1 MPKRIYLSKVPDVD
15 AATVDRLADAIVAGG
30 DSVTDVVILADG
42 VIFVADRARPTI
54 VDTITTMRAGTGTG
68 CRIVLLLLAD
78 IDPNDRREFEAVA
91 DGVVSAG
98 GLDDRIAQAI
108 AIITDADPVVTDPD
122 SRVLDVTLLHAERA
136 IQLPSAVRALAHG
149 RFGDRTVLVVSTE
162 DGLLCTVD
170 PATGEIVDTVQEHQT
185 QTVSGVAL
193 VAGGIVAGDE
203 DGVVRWWRQPRT
215 DPVELAKHSGPVK
228 AVTAAVEG
236 GATVVTAGEARTLMV
251 QDLESGLAAA
261 FLSGHTDMVNGLAMG
276 AVGDRPVVVSAS
288 ADRTVRVWDL
298 VTYQQILEL
307 TGHADSVTAV
317 AFGVLDGL
325 SIAAS
330 GSVDRTVRVWDLES
344 GAEITVLRGH
354 TGAIRAVAVTVIDGT
369 TVVISGGDADVRIWD
384 AVTGSQLGA
393 PLEHGAPV
401 RALAVGEL
409 DGVPALFTG
418 DEDGEVRVWTP
429 APADRVEWLPD
440 SPSTEDY
447 LRRRPF
453 ATVLAQHLQRHH
465 EQDPNT
471 SLLMHIDG
479 PWGAGKSTL
488 LGYLGSE
495 LDQHGLATV
504 EFDAWRESGVGPSW
518 WALMRALRKTT
529 IRERRPIERIWL
541 RLAEATVR
549 LRRAGTSAFLAFGLL
564 LAVSIGAFFLFQP
577 PSLTMTSVGDMARTA
592 TAVLAAL
599 GTLGTGARVVARL
612 LLWDSAGG
620 ARLFERSDANP
631 MQEVARHFH
640 WLMRKTRR
648 PVVFLIDD
656 LDRCPQASVVEL
668 LNAVQTL
675 VRSSTPAASFV
686 VAADGAWI
694 RASYEI
700 EYEKFAPTI
709 AETGR
714 PLGYLFLDKLFQ
726 LHVPVPTIDAPG
738 QRDYLGHLLGVRTER
753 ELAVEATNVRE
764 RMRRTTSESQ
774 IVEMLED
781 ASVEVRARVAVDAM
795 KRMNTPEITASTDR
809 RLQRYGPLLPPNPR
823 SMKLFVNTYT
833 MLRTVRTLEG
843 NPVPEQRLA
852 LWAVLE
858 TRWPSLADH
867 LRQHPDHVELLGRSD
882 GELAAV
888 PERLRALFA
897 DPAVKRVTGFDPAQ
911 PLDADA
917 IRSCCGATG

>member
-15 AATVDRLADAIVAGG
+15 PATLTRLFDAIVTGG
-30 DSVTDVVILADG
+30 DSVTDVLILADG
-42 VIFVADRARPTI
+42 VIFVADRARPNI
-54 VDTITTMRAGTGTG
+54 VDTITTMRAGTGPG
-68 CRIVLLLLAD
+68 CRIVVLLLAD
-78 IDPNDRREFEAVA
+78 LDPNDRREFEAVA

-98 GLDDRIAQAI
+98 GLEDRIARAI
-108 AIITDADPVVTDPD
+108 AIITDPDSPVVDAN
-122 SRVLDVTLLHAERA
+122 LFYAERA
-136 IQLPSAVRALAHG
+136 IQLPFAVRALAHG

-170 PATGEIVDTVQEHQT
+170 PATGEIVDTVQEHYA
-185 QTVSGVAL
+185 QTVRGMAL

-203 DGVVRWWRQPRT
+203 DGVVRWWRRPRT
-215 DPVELAKHSGPVK
+215 DPLELANHSGPVK
-228 AVTAAVEG
+228 AVTAAVKDR
-236 GATVVTAGEARTLMV
+236 ATVVTAGEARTLMV
-251 QDLESGLAAA
+251 QDLESGVAAA

-276 AVGDRPVVVSAS
+276 ALGDRPVVVSAS
-288 ADRTVRVWDL
+288 TDRTVRVWDL
-298 VTYQQILEL
+298 VTYQQILKL
-307 TGHADSVTAV
+307 TGHADSVTSVAV
-317 AFGVLDGL
+317 GVLDGR

-344 GAEITVLRGH
+344 GAEIAVLRGH
-354 TGAIRAVAVTVIDGT
+354 PGAIRAVAITVIDGT
-369 TVVISGGDADVRIWD
+369 TAVISGGDDAEVRVWDV
-384 AVTGSQLGA
+384 VTGSQLGM
-393 PLEHGAPV
+393 PLEHDAPV

-504 EFDAWRESGVGPSW
+504 EFDAWREAGVGPSW

-541 RLAEATVR
+541 RLAESTVR

-753 ELAVEATNVRE
+753 ELAVEERQVRN
-764 RMRRTTSESQ
+764 RLQHSTSESQ

-795 KRMNTPEITASTDR
+795 KRMNTPEITASTDH
-809 RLQRYGPLLPPNPR
+809 RLQRFGPLLPPNPR

-843 NPVPEQRLA
+843 NPVPVQRLA
-852 LWAVLE
+852 LWAILE

-867 LRQHPDHVELLGRSD
+867 LRQHPDHVDLLGRSD
-882 GELAAV
+882 GELTAV

-897 DPAVKRVTGFDPAQ
+897 EPAVRMVTGFDPAQ

-917 IRSCCGATG
+917 IRSCCGATA